1 MKKIAI
7 GLIAASLLGACA
19 STPAPKTVATTPAKP
34 AAENN
39 AAANSAANAAKSNA
53 ASDSQV
59 KSAALPAHLD
69 PANMLAQKRS
79 VYFDFD
85 RYTVKP
91 EFAPIV
97 DAHAKYLGANRATR
111 IKIEGSA
118 DERGSRE
125 YNLALGQ
132 KRAEAV
138 KKLMVL
144 TGAGES
150 QVEVISWGK
159 EKPKALGHDEA
170 AWAENRRADIAYPD
184 DKK

>member
-7 GLIAASLLGACA
+7 GFVAASMLGACA
-19 STPAPKTVATTPAKP
+19 TTPAPQAAVTTPAKST
-34 AAENN
+34 ADAN
-39 AAANSAANAAKSNA
+39 AAANGAKSNA
-53 ASDSQV
+53 ASDAQV

-85 RYTVKP
+85 RYSIKP
-91 EFAPIV
+91 EFVPTV
-97 DAHAKYLGANRATR
+97 EAHAKYLAANHGTK

-138 KKLMVL
+138 KKLMVVD
-144 TGAGES
+144 GAGEP
-150 QVEVISWGK
+150 QIEAISWGK

>member
-7 GLIAASLLGACA
+7 GFVAVSMLGACA
-19 STPAPKTVATTPAKP
+19 TTPAPQAAATTPAKST
-34 AAENN
+34 ADTN
-39 AAANSAANAAKSNA
+39 AAANGAKSSP
-53 ASDSQV
+53 ASTAQV

-69 PANMLAQKRS
+69 PTNMLVQKRS

-85 RYTVKP
+85 RYSIKP
-91 EFAPIV
+91 EFVPTV
-97 DAHAKYLGANRATR
+97 EAHAKYLGANHGTK

-138 KKLMVL
+138 KKLMVVD
-144 TGAGES
+144 GAGEP
-150 QVEVISWGK
+150 QIEAISWGK